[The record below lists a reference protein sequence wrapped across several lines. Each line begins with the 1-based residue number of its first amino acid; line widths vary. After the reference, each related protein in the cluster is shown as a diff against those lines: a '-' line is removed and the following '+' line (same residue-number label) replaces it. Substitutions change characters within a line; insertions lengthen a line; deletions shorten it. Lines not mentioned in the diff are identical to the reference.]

1 MLADLGYEKI
11 SKLFWQYVIP
21 SVLTMTALSLYYLI
35 DSIYVG
41 HGPGL
46 GDHAIGGMG
55 IVLPVINIL
64 GAIGT
69 LVTVGTVSR
78 ISLYWG
84 AGDTESAYKVM
95 GTSILFVILLSLI
108 PAFLIW
114 IFADPLLNLMGAKP
128 DTFAF
133 AKEFMIFYLPAA
145 VIFNLT
151 GTLTAIIRVTGYP
164 RKSMILIAVG
174 VVGNLFVAPLYI
186 FVFKW
191 GMMGAALATFTAT
204 FITLVLCVM
213 HFMDKKVSVRIRKQD
228 IRLDGKIMW
237 TIANIGLAS
246 FIMLAFNSLSILLT
260 NNRLSAY
267 GGSVALE
274 SYVIA
279 NRITFIFIMIITGL
293 SQGIQPIVGFNYG
306 ARSYG
311 RVTEVLKYAFKIGFL
326 VGGVGVLIGFVFGR
340 PIVSIFNP
348 TDQLADQSAAALR
361 ILTITLPLSAFQMIT
376 GSFFQNIAMPVRAVL
391 LNLSRQIVFLAP
403 MLFILPLFWGLKGVW
418 MSLPLSE
425 VFASILYLIVLFQFY
440 KQAMQRKTQEI
451 TI

>member
-1 MLADLGYEKI
+1 MIADLGYEKI

-55 IVLPVINIL
+55 IVLPVINFM

-69 LVTVGTVSR
+69 LVSVGTTSR
-78 ISLYWG
+78 FSLFWG

-95 GTSILFVILLSLI
+95 GTSVLFVLLLSLI
-108 PAFLIW
+108 PVGFIW
-114 IFADPLLNLMGAKP
+114 LFSEPLLNLMGATP
-128 DTFAF
+128 ETFHF
-133 AKEFMIFYLPAA
+133 AREFMLYYLPAA

-164 RKSMILIAVG
+164 RKSMVLIATG
-174 VVGNLFVAPLYI
+174 VIVNLFIAPLYI
-186 FVFKW
+186 FVFEW
-191 GMMGAALATFTAT
+191 GMIGAAMATFTAT
-204 FITLVLCVM
+204 FITLVLCII
-213 HFMDKKVSVRIRKQD
+213 HFLDKGSSVRIRRKD
-228 IRLDGKIMW
+228 IRLNPQIMW
-237 TIANIGLAS
+237 TISSIGLAS

-279 NRITFIFIMIITGL
+279 NRITFIFIMILTGL
-293 SQGIQPIVGFNYG
+293 SQGIQPIVGYNYG
-306 ARSYG
+306 AENHN
-311 RVTEVLKYAFKIGFL
+311 RVVEVLKYAFKVGFL
-326 VGGVGVLIGFVFGR
+326 VGGLGILIGFVFGK
-340 PIVSIFNP
+340 PIVNIFNP
-348 TDQLADQSAAALR
+348 TGQLAVQSVTALK
-361 ILTITLPLSAFQMIT
+361 ILTITLPLSALQMIT
-376 GSFFQNIAMPVRAVL
+376 GSFFQNIALPARAVF
-391 LNLSRQIVFLAP
+391 LNLSRQVLFLAP
-403 MLFILPLFWGLKGVW
+403 MLFILPLFWGLEGVW

-425 VFASILYLIVLFQFY
+425 VFASILTLIVLYRFY
-440 KQAMQRKTQEI
+440 NRTFHNNISKVT
-451 TI
+451 T